1 MSFRP
6 KTQPSTKR
14 VSHNQNYATKTPPGT
29 LRLAWCDLCKGHY
42 YGTESAHRARFHG
55 APDIQEA
62 SK

>member
-1 MSFRP
+1 MKERP
-6 KTQPSTKR
+6 
-14 VSHNQNYATKTPPGT
+14 PPGT

-55 APDIQEA
+55 VPIQEA